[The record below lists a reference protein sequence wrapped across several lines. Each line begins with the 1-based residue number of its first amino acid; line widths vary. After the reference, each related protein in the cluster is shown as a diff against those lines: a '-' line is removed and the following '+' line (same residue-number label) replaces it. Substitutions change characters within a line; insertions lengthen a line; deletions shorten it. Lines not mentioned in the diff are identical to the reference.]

1 MDTNSDSLIPR
12 VERINLLMDIYGD
25 LLTEKQRR
33 FVELHYSED
42 LSFGEI
48 AIQFNVSRQAI
59 YDAVKHA
66 LSNLEHYEKTLSL
79 LNKSGDAGS
88 GDIVAGDA
96 VPGDPSPSLPETV
109 LPDYTSSLGEVILTM
124 KQLRM
129 KIQRQ
134 SIIYNVD
141 PIVHEI
147 TKIIGI
153 IDAIQA
159 DGKTSKAKIPEG
171 INDV

>member
-1 MDTNSDSLIPR
+1 MNTNSDSLIPR

-48 AIQFNVSRQAI
+48 ASQFNVSRQAI

-66 LSNLEHYEKTLSL
+66 LFNLEHYEMTLSL
-79 LNKSGDAGS
+79 LDK
-88 GDIVAGDA
+88 
-96 VPGDPSPSLPETV
+96 PGDVDYGAVAPPFPETGI
-109 LPDYTSSLGEVILTM
+109 PDYASSLGEVILGL
-124 KQLRM
+124 KQLRI

-147 TKIIGI
+147 IRIIEM
-153 IDAIQA
+153 IDAIQ
-159 DGKTSKAKIPEG
+159 SEG
-171 INDV
+171 NRTESTEE